1 MTINTKILW
10 RGLSMVLILPAVAG
24 LVLLGGCSNDPV
36 TPQDEQPALSAD
48 DVATQAGLMAMAAGI
63 IAPQTIDFAGKSDK
77 DSYQYPFTG
86 DVVGVVF
93 LDYYTGGAG
102 GTSAPWST
110 ADYVELYTADDAP
123 LVAAVGASG
132 FEGTV
137 VLGFALNADLDRDS
151 TPDMATINGG
161 GTFASGGYGAT
172 FAFTNLVVVQGNS
185 YPDSGSMA
193 FTAAGFVAT
202 VTFNGNSTALMAVS
216 NGTSWIVNLASG
228 EISPN
233 VPG

>member
-1 MTINTKILW
+1 MKINTKILW

-24 LVLLGGCSNDPV
+24 LILLGGCSNDPV
-36 TPQDEQPALSAD
+36 TPQDELPALSAD

-63 IAPQTIDFAGKSDK
+63 VAPQTVDFAGKSDK

-102 GTSAPWST
+102 GTSAPWDT

-123 LVAAVGASG
+123 LVATVG
-132 FEGTV
+132 EGTI
-137 VLGFALNADLDRDS
+137 VLGFVLNADLDRVS
-151 TPDMATINGG
+151 TPNMATINGG

-172 FAFTNLVVVQGNS
+172 FIFSNLVVVQGNS
-185 YPDSGSMA
+185 YPDSGLMIFS
-193 FTAAGFVAT
+193 GGGHVGT
-202 VTFNGNSTALMAVS
+202 VTFNGSSTATMAMS
-216 NGTSWIVNLASG
+216 DGTSWIVDLTSG
-228 EISPN
+228 EISEN
-233 VPG
+233 LPG

>member
-1 MTINTKILW
+1 MKINTKILW
-10 RGLSMVLILPAVAG
+10 RGLSMVLVLPAVAG

-36 TPQDEQPALSAD
+36 APQDEQPALSAD

-63 IAPQTIDFAGKSDK
+63 VAPQTIDFAGKADK

-102 GTSAPWST
+102 GTSAPWDT

-123 LVAAVGASG
+123 LVASVGVSG
-132 FEGTV
+132 FEGTIG
-137 VLGFALNADLDRDS
+137 LGFVLNADLDRVS
-151 TPDMATINGG
+151 TPNMATINGG
-161 GTFASGGYGAT
+161 GTFDSGGYGAT
-172 FAFTNLVVVQGNS
+172 FIFSNLVVVQGNS
-185 YPDSGSMA
+185 YPGSGLMIFSA
-193 FTAAGFVAT
+193 GGFVGT
-202 VTFNGNSTALMAVS
+202 VTFNGSSTAMLAMS
-216 NGTSWIVNLASG
+216 DGTSWTVDLASG

-233 VPG
+233 LPD